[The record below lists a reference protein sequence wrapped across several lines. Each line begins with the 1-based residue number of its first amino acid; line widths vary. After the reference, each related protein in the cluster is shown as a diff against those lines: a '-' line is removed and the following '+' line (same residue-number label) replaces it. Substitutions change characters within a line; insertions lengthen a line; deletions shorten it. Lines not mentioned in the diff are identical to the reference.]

1 MIEIVPTVVPES
13 LDDIIRIVEKYSSFA
28 ETLHIDVADGVFAPN
43 TTWMPKKG
51 DTLPPGM
58 KYEIHMMVVNP
69 LETGLAYAAAGAHS
83 LIGHAEAFKTA
94 LSASDAFAAWRAA
107 GVTGVQI
114 AALFQ
119 TSLDELAPYVS
130 ISDYILLMTII
141 SIGVQG
147 IPFEEDSIERVRR
160 FKALHREANIAVDGG
175 VSEKNIARL
184 AKAGATRFCVGS
196 AISKSDNPV
205 AIYRSLC
212 SFAAGRI

>member
-13 LDDIIRIVEKYSSFA
+13 LDDIVRTVEKYSPFA

-43 TTWMPKKG
+43 TTWMPKAG
-51 DTLPPGM
+51 DTLPSGM
-58 KYEIHMMVVNP
+58 NYEIHMMVANP
-69 LETGLAYAAAGAHS
+69 LETGLLYAAAGAHA

-107 GVTGVQI
+107 GVTGVQT

-119 TSLDELAPYVS
+119 TPLDALTPYVP
-130 ISDYILLMTII
+130 ISDFILLMTIA

-147 IPFEEDSIERVRR
+147 IPFEEDGIERVRR
-160 FKALHREANIAVDGG
+160 FKSLHPEANIAVDGG

-184 AKAGATRFCVGS
+184 AKSGATHFCVGS
-196 AISKSDNPV
+196 AISKSGNP
-205 AIYRSLC
+205 AFAYRNLC
-212 SFAAGRI
+212 SLAAGRI